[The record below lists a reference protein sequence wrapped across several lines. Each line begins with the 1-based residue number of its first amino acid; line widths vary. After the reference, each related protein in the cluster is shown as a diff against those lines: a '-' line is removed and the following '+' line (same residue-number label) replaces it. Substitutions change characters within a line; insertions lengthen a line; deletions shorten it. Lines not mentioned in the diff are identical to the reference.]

1 MKDFIADMGIG
12 FSLIVLAIVAMLA
25 SLIGGGAWLGFQS
38 YADEQ
43 VRTCAVEDKD
53 RSEDSMRVYT
63 EQCGVLDVSDKL
75 FLGHFNASDVWAD
88 IEEGETYEFRTVG
101 KRIPFFS
108 MFPTIVEVS
117 E

>member
-1 MKDFIADMGIG
+1 MKDFVNLMGIG
-12 FSLIVLAIVAMLA
+12 FTLVVLAAFALVAA
-25 SLIGGGAWLGFQS
+25 LIGGGVWLTFQS

-43 VRTCAVEDKD
+43 VRTCAVENKD

-88 IEEGETYEFRTVG
+88 IEGGETYEFRTVG

-108 MFPTIVEVS
+108 MFPTVVEVS

>member
-1 MKDFIADMGIG
+1 MKSFIEEMGIG
-12 FSLIVLAIVAMLA
+12 FTLIALAIILFVVTLV
-25 SLIGGGAWLGFQS
+25 GGAVWLGFQS

-43 VRTCAVEDKD
+43 VRTCTVENKD

-63 EQCGVLDVSDKL
+63 EQCGVLDVGDKL

-101 KRIPFFS
+101 KRLPFFS
-108 MFPTIVEVS
+108 MFPTVVEVKQ
-117 E
+117 